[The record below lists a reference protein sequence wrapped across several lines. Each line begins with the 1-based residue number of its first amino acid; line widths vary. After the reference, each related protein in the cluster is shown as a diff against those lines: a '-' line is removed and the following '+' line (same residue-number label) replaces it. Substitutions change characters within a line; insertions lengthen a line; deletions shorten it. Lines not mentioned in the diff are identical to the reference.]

1 MKLLLRS
8 LLAAL
13 LVPVLHAEPE
23 VAAETNS
30 NQQAAGA
37 ELWEDFQKNYKEYS
51 FSPLPA
57 DELDLKA
64 RKALLTALGTR
75 YRSWEPDKA
84 PSLPELIEAVH
95 KNDPASS
102 TFDLAEKALTAL
114 LPTIDRFG
122 LYESSSEI
130 AQLQEASR
138 QSGGQIAMIVERDDN
153 GRLLC
158 FPEPEGPASEAG
170 INYGSELLE
179 VDGVSVERKR
189 LAAVKLAF
197 IGPSPSVSV
206 KIRQPQGKEETLSI
220 KRTTQVFPSVSAKK
234 GPTGLSVRIRK
245 FDSGSASRFKA
256 LLQENAPVTRL
267 ILDLRGNP
275 GGLRDEAM
283 LAASLFTPEKTVLG
297 RLKDGQGE
305 RDVSDGNGVFCEPQS
320 IQILQ
325 DRRSASGA
333 EFLAAS
339 LRENLP
345 GKVKIF
351 GEPSYGKSHST
362 VKLPLYGG
370 GIMTVSES
378 LMMTA
383 SGKSWDKTGLQ
394 PDVVQQSK

>member
-1 MKLLLRS
+1 MKFFHATLFAAV
-8 LLAAL
+8 LAVTA
-13 LVPVLHAEPE
+13 HAEP
-23 VAAETNS
+23 AAPAEAAP
-30 NQQAAGA
+30 NQHAAGA
-37 ELWEDFQKNYKEYS
+37 QLWEDFQKNYNEYS
-51 FSPLPA
+51 FAPLPA
-57 DELDLKA
+57 EELDLKA
-64 RKALLTALGTR
+64 RKALLTALGAR
-75 YRSWEPDKA
+75 YRSWEPDRA
-84 PSLPELIEAVH
+84 PTLPGLVDAVN
-95 KNDPASS
+95 KNDPAAS
-102 TFDLAEKALTAL
+102 TFDLVEKALTAL
-114 LPTIDRFG
+114 MPTIDRFG
-122 LYESSSEI
+122 LYESSAEI

-138 QSGGQIAMIVERDDN
+138 QSGGQIAMIVERDDG

-197 IGPSPSVSV
+197 IGPSPTVSV
-206 KIRQPQGKEETLSI
+206 KIRQPQGKEETITI

-245 FDSGSASRFKA
+245 FDTGSASRFKA

-305 RDVSDGNGVFCEPQS
+305 RDVSDGNAVFCEPQS

-351 GEPSYGKSHST
+351 GENSYGKSHST

-383 SGKSWDKTGLQ
+383 SGKSWDKTGLE
-394 PDVVQQSK
+394 PDVVQKAK

>member
-1 MKLLLRS
+1 MKPFLRT

-13 LVPVLHAEPE
+13 LLPVLQAEP
-23 VAAETNS
+23 AAKETPV
-30 NQQAAGA
+30 NQRETGVQ
-37 ELWEDFQKNYKEYS
+37 LWEDFQKNYAEYS
-51 FSPLPA
+51 FAPLAPA
-57 DELDLKA
+57 DLDLHA
-64 RKALLTALGTR
+64 RKALLGALGTR
-75 YRSWEPDKA
+75 YRAWEPDKA
-84 PSLPELIEAVH
+84 PTLPELADAIC
-95 KNDPASS
+95 KNDPAN
-102 TFDLAEKALTAL
+102 TTYDLVEKALTAL

-122 LYESSSEI
+122 LYESGAEM
-130 AQLQEASR
+130 AQLQEAAR
-138 QSGGQIAMIVERDDN
+138 QSGGQIAMIVERDDS

-170 INYGSELLE
+170 VNYGSELLQ
-179 VDGVSVERKR
+179 VDGVSMERKR

-197 IGPSPSVSV
+197 IGPSPSVTV
-206 KIRQPQGKEETLSI
+206 KIRQPQGKEETLTI
-220 KRTTQVFPSVSAKK
+220 QRTTQVFPSVSAKK
-234 GPTGLSVRIRK
+234 GPTGLTIRIRK
-245 FDSGSASRFKA
+245 FDTGSAARFKD
-256 LLQENAPVTRL
+256 LLKENQPVTRL
-267 ILDLRGNP
+267 TLDLRGNP

-339 LRENLP
+339 LRESLP
-345 GKVKIF
+345 GKVKIY

-370 GIMTVSES
+370 GVMTVSES

-394 PDVVQQSK
+394 PDVLQKAK